1 MSLVSDGESN
11 NNKKIFL
18 GYVQSKKEYVELFA
32 ADSKMLAYIST
43 DLS

>member
-11 NNKKIFL
+11 NKKIFL
-18 GYVQSKKEYVELFA
+18 GYVQNKKEYVQLFTE
-32 ADSKMLAYIST
+32 DSKMLAYIST